1 MKICNKMIN
10 EKYVKEKQMSWAR
23 RVNVNAGYYFL
34 LLLVLSILNIL
45 YIDMNEVYERQYFQ
59 NSTSDVSKNSTFD
72 TNNDFK
78 NR

>member
-1 MKICNKMIN
+1 MID

-34 LLLVLSILNIL
+34 LLLVLSILNVL

-59 NSTSDVSKNSTFD
+59 NSTSDESKNSTFD
-72 TNNDFK
+72 TNNDLK

>member
-1 MKICNKMIN
+1 MID

-59 NSTSDVSKNSTFD
+59 NSTFENSTFD
-72 TNNDFK
+72 TNNDLK